1 MPEKSEF
8 DVQVEYDIRVVQ
20 RYIKLGKI
28 TAADYEKTLAGI
40 EDSADNAVQT
50 ETRFVSTYA
59 TRNHRD

>member
-1 MPEKSEF
+1 MPDIF

-20 RYIKLGKI
+20 RYIKHGKI
-28 TAADYEKTLAGI
+28 TAAEYEKVLSEL
-40 EDSADNAVQT
+40 EDSAANAAPT